1 MSVWTVGG
9 AGVVGTLGFL
19 GYGVGGLIGD
29 SWELRYADMVGL
41 ITMVCIGA
49 LTVLYEYVFF
59 TSFPPLLEMHA
70 SRSPAFGDGRSM
82 PSMLFQSAF
91 PLNSARILSF
101 PPSLPPKCN
110 TSPHD
115 CVHLLS
121 RLAQASSCGVL
132 ALCTTASPYPI
143 SHFLAHFSRPHQ
155 KIRYEKSGAPPE
167 QHESAELADHD
178 VDRITE
184 EADEETTAEVNSF
197 MVTGAIFQSR
207 QQRVNGGGAQRIV

>member
-70 SRSPAFGDGRSM
+70 SRSPAFRDGRSM

-101 PPSLPPKCN
+101 PPLSPQSATLLLMTASTCFLVWHKLHLAAYLLCARLRPPILSHTFASFFPSPPKN
-110 TSPHD
+110 
-115 CVHLLS
+115 
-121 RLAQASSCGVL
+121 
-132 ALCTTASPYPI
+132 
-143 SHFLAHFSRPHQ
+143 
-155 KIRYEKSGAPPE
+155 
-167 QHESAELADHD
+167 
-178 VDRITE
+178 
-184 EADEETTAEVNSF
+184 
-197 MVTGAIFQSR
+197 
-207 QQRVNGGGAQRIV
+207 